1 MKRMIYLCLSLCTL
15 VINSFA
21 QEALTREKILTGLPV
36 NLSFAGVEPN
46 HPSGYPVTSFF
57 SDDQTVTAQMYESEA
72 DVVVLSIMF
81 QLKSGISEVNIKLMH
96 AVVQNVFGDS
106 LKVNDWLDKELS
118 DLPEKGA
125 KNITQTFGER
135 TINATY
141 YPKFLFFVT
150 IAKVGV
156 EIKHH

>member
-1 MKRMIYLCLSLCTL
+1 MKRMIYFCLSICIL
-15 VINSFA
+15 VINSYA
-21 QEALTREKILTGLPV
+21 QDTLTREKILTGLPV
-36 NLSFAGVEPN
+36 NLSLAGEEPN

-57 SDDQTVTAQMYESEA
+57 SDDQTITAQMYGSEA

-81 QLKSGISEVNIKLMH
+81 QLNSGISENNIKLVH

-125 KNITQTFGER
+125 KNITQKFGER
-135 TINATY
+135 AINATY
-141 YPKFLFFVT
+141 YPKFLFFIT
-150 IAKVGV
+150 IAKVGA